1 MLECGCVK
9 ISVALLRQPFQ
20 PFFSFFQ
27 KISYIRSKI
36 SIALLRYHFFLE
48 ILWVHFNFC
57 VAMLHL
63 TGLFQLFF
71 QNLIGELENQC
82 GFVASEK
89 ILYKKETQLFG
100 GRMWMCENQCCI
112 VASAFSAFFQLFL
125 NFFQKIR
132 YMCLKTSVAL
142 LRHLFSAFFKNF
154 IGAFQV
160 LCCIVASEKT
170 HV

>member
-1 MLECGCVK
+1 MRSK
-9 ISVALLRQPFQ
+9 ISVALLRHH
-20 PFFSFFQ
+20 FS
-27 KISYIRSKI
+27 
-36 SIALLRYHFFLE
+36 AFFLE

-71 QNLIGELENQC
+71 QNLIGELQNQC

-112 VASAFSAFFQLFL
+112 VASAFSAFFQLF
-125 NFFQKIR
+125 
-132 YMCLKTSVAL
+132 S
-142 LRHLFSAFFKNF
+142 KNF
-154 IGAFQV
+154 IGAFHV
-160 LCCIVASEKT
+160 LC
-170 HV
+170 